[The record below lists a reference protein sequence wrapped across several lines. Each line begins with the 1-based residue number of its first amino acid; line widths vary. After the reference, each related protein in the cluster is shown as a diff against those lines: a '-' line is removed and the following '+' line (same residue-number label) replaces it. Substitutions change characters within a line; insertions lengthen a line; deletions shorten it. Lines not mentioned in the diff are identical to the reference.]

1 MKYVDLNSGKWTSN
15 STSDLGY
22 SNGSE
27 GTWYV
32 SSEWI
37 RKADLISTPLPK
49 SSENLGDNCAQ
60 SGLDGMFLKGSD
72 DNIFLGYRA
81 EEEEDGWSVLL
92 ELALLKSFSGSPRGL
107 TMPDLEWDL
116 VCLKGTSLA

>member
-1 MKYVDLNSGKWTSN
+1 MRSVGLNLDKWTSN

-37 RKADLISTPLPK
+37 RKVDLKSTPLPN
-49 SSENLGDNCAQ
+49 SSETLGDNCVQ
-60 SGLDGMFLKGSD
+60 CGLDGMFLKGSD
-72 DNIFLGYRA
+72 DNI
-81 EEEEDGWSVLL
+81 S
-92 ELALLKSFSGSPRGL
+92 
-107 TMPDLEWDL
+107 
-116 VCLKGTSLA
+116 